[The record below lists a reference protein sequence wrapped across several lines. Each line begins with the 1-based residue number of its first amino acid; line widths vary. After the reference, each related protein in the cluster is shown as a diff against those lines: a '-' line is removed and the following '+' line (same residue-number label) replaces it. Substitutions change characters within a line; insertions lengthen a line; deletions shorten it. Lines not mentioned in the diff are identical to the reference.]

1 MKKAEMKPFREQLQ
15 ALRARLVGDVNGL
28 ADATLGR
35 TRSEASGDLSSM
47 PIHMAD
53 LGSDNFEQEFSLTLM
68 EGDEDMLR
76 EIEAAIERIDA
87 GTFGICEESGKRITK
102 ARLRAIPYTRYCVE
116 SAEKKENGGVRKV

>member
-1 MKKAEMKPFREQLQ
+1 MKKAEMKPFKEQLI

-28 ADATLGR
+28 ADATLGK

-53 LGSDNFEQEFSLTLM
+53 IGSDNFEQEFSLSLM
-68 EGDEDMLR
+68 EGEEDILR
-76 EIEAAIERIDA
+76 EIDAALERIDA
-87 GTFGICEESGKRITK
+87 GTYGVCEESGKRITK

-116 SAEKKENGGVRKV
+116 AAEKMENGGGQS

>member
-1 MKKAEMKPFREQLQ
+1 VKKAEMKPFREQLR
-15 ALRARLVGDVNGL
+15 ALRARLKGDVNGL

-53 LGSDNFEQEFSLTLM
+53 IGSDNFEQEFSLTLM

-76 EIEAAIERIDA
+76 EIDSALERIES
-87 GTFGICEESGKRITK
+87 GTYGVCEESGKRITK

-116 SAEKKENGGVRKV
+116 AAEKMEGGGGRS